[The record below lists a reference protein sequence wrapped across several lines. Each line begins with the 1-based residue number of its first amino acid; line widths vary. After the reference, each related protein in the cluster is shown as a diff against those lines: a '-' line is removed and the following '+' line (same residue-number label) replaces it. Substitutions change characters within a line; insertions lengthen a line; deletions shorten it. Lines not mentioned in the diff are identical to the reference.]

1 MSNAIEF
8 SYFTGSESEMLTFYR
23 IPKLLVTDP
32 YFKGLSSDAK
42 ILYGLML
49 DRMSLSAKNGWI
61 DAKNHVY
68 IYFSIEDVMEMLA
81 CGRNKA
87 LKTMAELDTKEGI
100 GLIERKKAG
109 QGKPALIY
117 VRNFAS
123 RSDESSSE
131 VYILNFK
138 KSQNQT
144 SRSPECKPLEVY
156 NEDPNKNK
164 KNKTENNNLSDRIAG
179 DRADETRSSDRKH
192 LPDVAGY
199 AELIKANIEYPSLLE
214 QYPLEHDVVDG
225 IYELILETV
234 LSQKEWICIARDS
247 YPAELV
253 RSRFLK
259 LDYSHIEYV
268 INCLKENTS
277 KVRNIKKY
285 MLAALFNAP
294 ATIGHYYQAEV
305 NHDMANYGG

>member
-1 MSNAIEF
+1 MSGTIEF
-8 SYFTGSESEMLTFYR
+8 SYFTGNESEMLTFYR

-32 YFKGLSSDAK
+32 YFRELSSDAK

-49 DRMSLSAKNGWI
+49 DRMSLSARNGWI
-61 DAKNHVY
+61 DAKNRVY
-68 IYFSIEDVMEMLA
+68 IYFSIEDTMEMLA

-87 LKTMAELDTKEGI
+87 LKTMTELDVKDGI
-100 GLIERKKAG
+100 GLIERKKVG
-109 QGKPALIY
+109 QGKPAMIY
-117 VRNFAS
+117 VRNFIS
-123 RSDESSSE
+123 RSSDGSSE

-164 KNKTENNNLSDRIAG
+164 KNKTEKNNLSDLIAG
-179 DRADETRSSDRKH
+179 GGADEARSSDRKH
-192 LPDVAGY
+192 LSDVAGY

-234 LSQKEWICIARDS
+234 LSQKERICIARDS

-259 LDYSHIEYV
+259 LDYDHIEYV

>member
-1 MSNAIEF
+1 
-8 SYFTGSESEMLTFYR
+8 ML
-23 IPKLLVTDP
+23 
-32 YFKGLSSDAK
+32 
-42 ILYGLML
+42 
-49 DRMSLSAKNGWI
+49 
-61 DAKNHVY
+61 
-68 IYFSIEDVMEMLA
+68 
-81 CGRNKA
+81 
-87 LKTMAELDTKEGI
+87 
-100 GLIERKKAG
+100 
-109 QGKPALIY
+109 
-117 VRNFAS
+117 
-123 RSDESSSE
+123 
-131 VYILNFK
+131 
-138 KSQNQT
+138 
-144 SRSPECKPLEVY
+144 
-156 NEDPNKNK
+156 
-164 KNKTENNNLSDRIAG
+164 
-179 DRADETRSSDRKH
+179 
-192 LPDVAGY
+192 DVAGY

-234 LSQKEWICIARDS
+234 LSQKERICIARDS

-259 LDYSHIEYV
+259 LDYDHIEYV

>member
-68 IYFSIEDVMEMLA
+68 IYFSIEDVMELLA

-87 LKTMAELDTKEGI
+87 LKTMAELDVKEGI

-234 LSQKEWICIARDS
+234 LSQKERICIARDS

-259 LDYSHIEYV
+259 LDYGHIEYV